1 MLCCKVCKWDGKHK
15 GHNVTTAEESGDFV
29 KGILEASIG
38 TIERE
43 LKSFQDIQERVP
55 DGIDRIQS
63 KKEQA
68 KEFVKQHFDEI
79 RRALDEKEI
88 EMLKSIDGAVLG
100 DEELEDLFVGA
111 QNALDDLSSALVT
124 GKFLLNEISSPE
136 FLAGNAYKAISIEN
150 KAKEISR
157 IKNACADAL
166 SFAISMES
174 GPFEDDAKRVAQLV
188 SSLSSISIKRVSTAS
203 PKSLSAKSVGPF
215 FATLEW
221 DRGEEQEQGDFKYVV
236 SIQKGEEATCVECNA
251 NRCSITTLE
260 PETVYVF
267 KVRAKR
273 GPTTMGEWSDSL
285 TVKTTTSSTVESV
298 LEILK
303 GQWYDA
309 EVYARAL
316 EEMMVLARDSKKRVV
331 PRSFFIPQNS
341 LSLSFNRRQ
350 QGESRRIRS
359 HLRDSKLDKDA
370 R

>member
-1 MLCCKVCKWDGKHK
+1 MCKWDGKHK

-38 TIERE
+38 AIERE

-55 DGIDRIQS
+55 EGIDRIQS

-88 EMLKSIDGAVLG
+88 EMLKSIDEGVLG

-111 QNALDDLSSALVT
+111 QNALDDLSSALVS
-124 GKFLLNEISSPE
+124 GKALLNKISSQE

-174 GPFEDDAKRVAQLV
+174 GSFEDDAKRVAQLV
-188 SSLSSISIKRVSTAS
+188 SSLSSISIKRASTAS
-203 PKSLSAKSVGPF
+203 PKNLSAKSVGPF

-221 DRGEEQEQGDFKYVV
+221 DRDEEQEQGDFKYVV
-236 SIQKGEEATCVECNA
+236 SIQNGEETTCVECNA
-251 NRCSITTLE
+251 NRFSIATLE

-267 KVRAKR
+267 KVRVKR
-273 GPTTMGEWSDSL
+273 GPTTMGEWSDGL
-285 TVKTTTSSTVESV
+285 TVKTATSSTVESV

-303 GQWYDA
+303 DQWYDA

-316 EEMMVLARDSKKRVV
+316 EEMMDFTRDSKKTRCS
-331 PRSFFIPQNS
+331 PFHFLFRKTSS
-341 LSLSFNRRQ
+341 LFQ
-350 QGESRRIRS
+350 QTTTR
-359 HLRDSKLDKDA
+359 
-370 R
+370 